1 MPASHGHYGGLRFFW
16 PGMFKLGLWEPS
28 AKVRNSKRSIIFFQ
42 VVTIIE
48 KVHCMPLPGTIR
60 TAGLDYQLQF
70 ISEIDAKLRSLAE
83 AVHEPK
89 VVFEELCMQIWLG
102 NLRHQ
107 TSSVNKFGLEIRDI

>member
-1 MPASHGHYGGLRFFW
+1 
-16 PGMFKLGLWEPS
+16 
-28 AKVRNSKRSIIFFQ
+28 

-83 AVHEPK
+83 AIHEPK
-89 VVFEELCMQIWLG
+89 VVFEELWMQIWLG